1 MYLRNISIFLKNSK
15 QSCIGFFNNSH
26 IDAEWAFSPAVNV
39 KPNWH
44 FVEALFIPDKPS
56 TPIPMPSRRYLSHED
71 NLSPAA
77 EISYPED
84 HALALKTTR
93 VHLQSPNSSNIR
105 FSSWRQKIELF
116 FERKSSTWL
125 EGFRTKVKV
134 AEKRCNSTLFSY
146 HQIKQLVQLGVNR
159 YFGVRPFY

>member
-1 MYLRNISIFLKNSK
+1 MYLRNISIFLKTSK
-15 QSCIGFFNNSH
+15 QSCIGFFNNSQ
-26 IDAEWAFSPAVNV
+26 IDAEWVFSPAVNV

-44 FVEALFIPDKPS
+44 LVEALFIPDKPS
-56 TPIPMPSRRYLSHED
+56 TPVPMPSRRYLAHED

-105 FSSWRQKIELF
+105 FSSWRAENWAVFLK
-116 FERKSSTWL
+116 ERVPLDLRGSEPKWRWPRNAVIAHSS
-125 EGFRTKVKV
+125 
-134 AEKRCNSTLFSY
+134 AI
-146 HQIKQLVQLGVNR
+146 IKLNNW
-159 YFGVRPFY
+159 FN